1 MHTRIF
7 LALALLLGATFA
19 KDEKKIV
26 APERRTIDL
35 AICLDT
41 SGSMNGLIDSCRQK
55 IWAIIN
61 DLALAKPTPRL
72 RVALLSYGNDGYAKD
87 AGWVRLDT
95 GFTDDL
101 DRVSQQLFALRT
113 GGGTELVGRVMQ
125 AALARLDWSKDS
137 KALRIMIVAGNE
149 SADQDKEVSFRLMC
163 RRAIGR
169 DIMVNPIYCTRSENV
184 AHEWKEI
191 ARLTDG
197 HYAAIDQNR
206 GTVTIATPF
215 DGKLKSLSGTLN
227 TTYIAFAGKQ
237 GREGRLNQEAQ
248 DRNAAGLNADA
259 AVLRSTAKAQ
269 VLYYCSWCL
278 VDTTRNKAVKL
289 EDIKLE
295 DLPENMRKMTM
306 EQRKGYVDGMYTKRV
321 AIQKQIKE
329 LNAKRNVFIAADM
342 AKRNQ
347 KDDNSFDAA
356 VRRAIREQAKS
367 KGFSW

>member
-1 MHTRIF
+1 MHTRIL

-19 KDEKKIV
+19 KDERKIV
-26 APERRTIDL
+26 APERRAIDL

-101 DRVSQQLFALRT
+101 DKVSQQLFVLRT
-113 GGGTELVGRVMQ
+113 NGGTELVGRVMQ
-125 AALARLDWSKDS
+125 AALARLDWSKDPR
-137 KALRIMIVAGNE
+137 ALRIMIVAGNE

-169 DIMVNPIYCTRSENV
+169 DIVVNPIYCTRPENV
-184 AHEWKEI
+184 AQEWKEI

-197 HYAAIDQNR
+197 HYSAIDQNR

-215 DGKLKSLSGTLN
+215 DGKLKVLSGTLN
-227 TTYIAFAGKQ
+227 TTYIAFGAKGL
-237 GREGRLNQEAQ
+237 EGSLNQKAQ
-248 DRNAAGLNADA
+248 DRNAAALNADA

-269 VLYYCSWCL
+269 VLYFCNWCL
-278 VDTTRNKAVKL
+278 VDTLRLGKVTIEDVKT
-289 EDIKLE
+289 K
-295 DLPENMRKMTM
+295 DLPENMRGMTM
-306 EQRKGYVDGMYTKRV
+306 EQRKGYVDGMYTRRV

>member
-1 MHTRIF
+1 MHTRTF
-7 LALALLLGATFA
+7 LVLALLLGATFA
-19 KDEKKIV
+19 KDEKKI

-55 IWAIIN
+55 IWAVIN

-72 RVALLSYGNDGYAKD
+72 RVALLSYGNDGYAND

-101 DRVSQQLFALRT
+101 DKVSQQLFSLRT
-113 GGGTELVGRVMQ
+113 NGGTELVGRVLQ

-169 DIMVNPIYCTRSENV
+169 DIMVNPIYCTRAENV

-206 GTVTIATPF
+206 GTVTIDTPF
-215 DGKLKSLSGTLN
+215 DGKLKVLSSALN
-227 TTYIAFAGKQ
+227 TTYIAFAGKK
-237 GREGRLNQEAQ
+237 GREGRANQEAQ
-248 DRNAAGLNADA
+248 DKNAAGLNADA

-269 VLYYCSWCL
+269 VLYFCSWCL
-278 VDTTRNKAVKL
+278 VDTLRRGKVKI
-289 EDIKLE
+289 EDVKTE

-321 AIQKQIKE
+321 SIQKRIKE
-329 LNAKRNVFIAADM
+329 LNGKRNVFIAAEM

-347 KDDNSFDAA
+347 KDDKSFDAA
-356 VRRAIREQAKS
+356 VRRAIREQAKR